1 MAIRGKKCQNRL
13 SRFTNVLA
21 KTGPLRLLFQSF
33 TGAAKLPRCPRHH
46 GADWR
51 RSWPPT
57 WWRSP
62 SLARLRRPV
71 SRLGALNA
79 RRTTAGRST
88 QLPGSE
94 SGPRPPD
101 DRSPHPLG
109 RALPSTTSAGS
120 CLPLFGRFLGT
131 MTSSDVSPASMLI
144 AQCFTHSRGDDA
156 ENLCKPSLDLEP

>member
-51 RSWPPT
+51 RTWPPT

-71 SRLGALNA
+71 SRLDALNA
-79 RRTTAGRST
+79 RRTAAGRST

-101 DRSPHPLG
+101 DRSPLG
-109 RALPSTTSAGS
+109 PGPSLHDLRRKLPSFVRS
-120 CLPLFGRFLGT
+120 LPRYY
-131 MTSSDVSPASMLI
+131 
-144 AQCFTHSRGDDA
+144 
-156 ENLCKPSLDLEP
+156 DLVRRLARVHAHRAVLHAFAR